1 MSTNAF
7 MHDFP
12 INRALIAYGSAIADS
27 GAIERAAVWVLF
39 NPRTGQTVRLAN
51 CPANLCTFHAY
62 LKASWTLTNED
73 ESLAGYAEPAAPRS
87 LKTDGRAAIETDGT
101 EKLGDK

>member
-1 MSTNAF
+1 MTNIF
-7 MHDFP
+7 SRDYHVLPMFT
-12 INRALIAYGSAIADS
+12 AYGSAIADS

-87 LKTDGRAAIETDGT
+87 LKTDGRAAMTDGT
-101 EKLGDK
+101 ENEG